1 MREDERG
8 RGGRVAPLGVSRASA
23 EAGGGRRVAGARR
36 ARAPASWR
44 EVGGDWRWP
53 VGWAEPCKAQV
64 ASFSLFFDFVSIFY
78 LTATV

>member
-8 RGGRVAPLGVSRASA
+8 TWGSHGIPGCLPASA

-36 ARAPASWR
+36 ARARASWR

-53 VGWAEPCKAQV
+53 VGWAEPGKAQV
-64 ASFSLFFDFVSIFY
+64 GFFLLFLI
-78 LTATV
+78 